1 MSMPVP
7 KIKLPVNAAARRE
20 VTSWKR
26 AGTMRIAMIEL
37 MIPKTR
43 KVIVT
48 IGPGVWIAAAWE
60 GSPFITQF

>member
-1 MSMPVP
+1 MPVP
-7 KIKLPVNAAARRE
+7 KIKLPVNAAAHRE

-48 IGPGVWIAAAWE
+48 IGPGVDCC
-60 GSPFITQF
+60 GMGVSPFITQF

>member
-1 MSMPVP
+1 MPVP

-26 AGTMRIAMIEL
+26 AGTMRMAIIEL
-37 MIPKTR
+37 MIPRTR

-48 IGPGVWIAAAWE
+48 IGPGVDCCGME
-60 GSPFITQF
+60 GSPFITEF

>member
-1 MSMPVP
+1 MPVP

-37 MIPKTR
+37 MIPRTR
-43 KVIVT
+43 KVI
-48 IGPGVWIAAAWE
+48 
-60 GSPFITQF
+60 S